1 MVGGEPWWVCAVP
14 CESEARA
21 SLAPLPLEGPIGMP
35 LALALGADPGGAAD
49 ASHDEAMWSSD
60 LDRRTMGTLADGGTM
75 GTGEWTQWPL

>member
-49 ASHDEAMWSSD
+49 ASHDEAM
-60 LDRRTMGTLADGGTM
+60 
-75 GTGEWTQWPL
+75 